1 MGCALT
7 TSAPS
12 GCWSMEV
19 IFVVQEKSFFFFF
32 LAQSTGNNYD
42 NMIRNYDNMNQS
54 EFMEQTKKKKFQDKT
69 YNNIYSIST
78 SNFREKLIL
87 GFEKKINCI

>member
-1 MGCALT
+1 
-7 TSAPS
+7 
-12 GCWSMEV
+12 
-19 IFVVQEKSFFFFF
+19 
-32 LAQSTGNNYD
+32 
-42 NMIRNYDNMNQS
+42 MIRNYDNMNQS